1 MRKHQAFLQKKIK
14 KRLFCEQKGQ
24 KCHFSGHLHTYWR
37 YIKRSM
43 SDIKGSKSDI
53 VSAISIPVD
62 IGTVT
67 AALVP
72 FQDIRQCGNLGTE
85 TEIIAGIWS

>member
-1 MRKHQAFLQKKIK
+1 
-14 KRLFCEQKGQ
+14 
-24 KCHFSGHLHTYWR
+24 
-37 YIKRSM
+37 M